1 MSILK
6 PGTLCV
12 IIAGCPENIGLI
24 VEVVSRIGNAD
35 GYDDGY
41 YIATSSGRSF
51 HQVWTGIKD
60 ENPAK
65 TSLKIVSTERRKLR
79 PLTPICEEE
88 NYVTSFSKPLAT
100 AIED

>member
-24 VEVVSRIGNAD
+24 VEVVSRIGNAN

-41 YIATSSGRSF
+41 YIATSSGRAF

-60 ENPAK
+60 ENPEK
-65 TSLKIVSTERRKLR
+65 TSLKVVSTERRKLR
-79 PLTPICEEE
+79 PLTPIGDEKDCS
-88 NYVTSFSKPLAT
+88 TKFSRPLAT
-100 AIED
+100 VTED

>member
-24 VEVVSRIGNAD
+24 VEAVSRIGNAD

-79 PLTPICEEE
+79 PLIQIDEEE
-88 NYVTSFSKPLAT
+88 NYVTRFSKALAG
-100 AIED
+100 